1 MPGGL
6 QTFRVFLYY
15 IIMVNN
21 FETIK
26 NLLKFDKPGDCYYLQ
41 LLRRQSDDPMIGGM
55 PDPNYHGNMHSRSI
69 KDYFIPSLEYFEQ
82 KKDEIITMCNTF
94 NVRAYIRLNKRN
106 YAKIAMMIMKHIVEQ
121 LVSGQTFNSPFSLI
135 ASAAGMANCAG
146 KNKTWI
152 LDLDEEYV
160 PYKEDIYRMI
170 VQCEPYKSMFNN
182 SKIPYEEFLKENF
195 TEIPTKHG
203 LHIVS
208 KGFDTTTFKN
218 LWTAY
223 TEEYCITAP
232 LPQLKVETID
242 KDGTPTTTTV
252 FSLTGYYLKHV
263 KGLVEIL
270 SKYCET
276 KTIKIDKNKTIIH
289 AYGNFV
295 LADVDAEWKDYC
307 IKHTLYMKQFDC
319 HKDNPTL
326 MFCP

>member
-1 MPGGL
+1 
-6 QTFRVFLYY
+6 
-15 IIMVNN
+15 MVDN
-21 FETIK
+21 FEQIRS
-26 NLLKFDKPGDCYYLQ
+26 LLKFENDGDCYYVQ

-55 PDPNYHGNMHSRSI
+55 PDPNYHGNMYSRSV
-69 KDYFIPSLEYFEQ
+69 KDYLVPSLEYFDKIKE
-82 KKDEIITMCNTF
+82 DIIAMCKMF
-94 NVRAYIRLNKRN
+94 NVRAYIRLNKRT
-106 YAKIAMMIMKHIVEQ
+106 YKSIALEMLKHIATQ
-121 LVSGQTFNSPFSLI
+121 CASGETFNSPYHLV
-135 ASAAGMANCAG
+135 ASAAGTVNCAG

-182 SKIPYEEFLKENF
+182 STIPYEEFLKANF
-195 TEIPTKHG
+195 SEIPTKHG

-208 KGFDTTTFKN
+208 KGFDTATFKK

-263 KGLVEIL
+263 KGLAEIL

-295 LADVDAEWKDYC
+295 LANVDAEWKDYC

-326 MFCP
+326 IYVP